1 MKVSLILKIFTN
13 SKCSQGLF
21 LVLTGPIMMSW
32 EGEQEELA
40 RAPEGLY
47 WLIPQ
52 IKNKHIHSPD
62 PHTGDGD
69 KPVPFSVPVSSG
81 TLLPSL
87 PQSRTLSWSCCKVWL
102 LNHILSPPWIAS
114 SMFCDIIEPPIISST
129 QYSQGIFLALYPSTG
144 RWEMIVCKM

>member
-47 WLIPQ
+47 
-52 IKNKHIHSPD
+52 
-62 PHTGDGD
+62 
-69 KPVPFSVPVSSG
+69 
-81 TLLPSL
+81 
-87 PQSRTLSWSCCKVWL
+87 
-102 LNHILSPPWIAS
+102 
-114 SMFCDIIEPPIISST
+114 
-129 QYSQGIFLALYPSTG
+129 
-144 RWEMIVCKM
+144 